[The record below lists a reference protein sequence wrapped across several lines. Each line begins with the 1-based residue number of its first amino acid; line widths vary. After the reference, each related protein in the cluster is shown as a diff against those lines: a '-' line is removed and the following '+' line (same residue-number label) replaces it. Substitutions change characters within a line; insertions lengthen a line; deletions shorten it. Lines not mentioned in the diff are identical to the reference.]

1 MLDLPPECTM
11 QSRVGEKSGVGGCA
25 EGASLCA
32 AWVCVH
38 SRLAGMGSARRQ
50 LSSSSLHPVAHPV
63 AQCVA
68 EQGKKGHA
76 RQGIPRQAGWQE
88 SGAAKRV

>member
-1 MLDLPPECTM
+1 M

-25 EGASLCA
+25 VGASLCA

-50 LSSSSLHPVAHPV
+50 LSSSSLHPVA
-63 AQCVA
+63 QCVA
-68 EQGKKGHA
+68 EQGKKGHV